1 MKKKIYTKE
10 FFNGIDRTKLV
21 IELEILKNELKKLK
35 LLKEALDIKVAIEAE
50 TKNQNELIL
59 FLGYSSV
66 RVIEIAREKELYV
79 AVNALKKSKSCYFII
94 A

>member
-1 MKKKIYTKE
+1 MKKNIYAKE
-10 FFNGIDRTKLV
+10 FFNGIDRNKLV

-59 FLGYSSV
+59 FLGYASV
-66 RVIEIAREKELYV
+66 RVIEIAKKKELYV
-79 AVNALKKSKSCYFII
+79 AVNALKKSKVVTL
-94 A
+94 